1 MNLSQHYFEF
11 KQLLTDFLKEQGI
24 LVADIETCEEH
35 SGTTVPKITIR
46 IEGYITDV

>member
-11 KQLLTDFLKEQGI
+11 KQILTDFLKEQGI
-24 LVADIETCEEH
+24 LVADIQTYEEH
-35 SGTTVPKITIR
+35 SVNTVPEITIR